1 MTKYKLK
8 NKIYRL
14 LNLELGIY
22 SKIFD
27 YSILLLIFLNCLS
40 IIFESVKEYNIKY
53 RLIFDLIEIV
63 SVWIF
68 SVELILRVWTITEN
82 SKYKKAVSGR
92 LLYIVSF
99 ETVIDILAIMPF
111 YLSFL
116 SIDLRFIRIFRL
128 LRIIRLFKV
137 ARYIKALDI
146 ISDVFK
152 KRKEHLFIT
161 ILLLLFML
169 VLSSTLMYYIENNA
183 QPDKF
188 SSIPETMWWGVATLT
203 TIGYGDMYPIT
214 IIGKILGSIISIIGI
229 GLFALPT
236 GILASGFSEELANRE
251 KNARMICPH
260 CNKSIG

>member
-1 MTKYKLK
+1 MLNYNLK
-8 NKIYRL
+8 NKIYKL
-14 LNLELGIY
+14 INIELGIY

-27 YSILLLIFLNCLS
+27 YSILSLIFINCLT
-40 IIFESVKEYNIKY
+40 IIFQSVKEYNIKY
-53 RLIFDLIEIV
+53 EHVFNIIENV
-63 SVWIF
+63 SVFIF
-68 SVELILRVWTITEN
+68 CIELILRIWTITEN
-82 SKYKKAVSGR
+82 PKYHKNISGR
-92 LLYIVSF
+92 FLFIFSF
-99 ETVIDILAIMPF
+99 ETLIDVLAIMPYF
-111 YLSFL
+111 LSFL

-128 LRIIRLFKV
+128 LRIIRLFKI

-161 ILLLLFML
+161 IILLLFML

-214 IIGKILGSIISIIGI
+214 ILGKILGSIISIIGI

-236 GILASGFSEELANRE
+236 GILASGFSEELTNRE
-251 KNARMICPH
+251 RKIIICPH
-260 CNKSIG
+260 CKNEIN